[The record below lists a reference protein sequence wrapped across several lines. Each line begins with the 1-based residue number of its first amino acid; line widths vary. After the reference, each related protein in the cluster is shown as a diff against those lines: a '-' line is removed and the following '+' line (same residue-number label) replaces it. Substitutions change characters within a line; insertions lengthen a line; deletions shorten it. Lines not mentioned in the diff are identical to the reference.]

1 MNNFSQKA
9 KITLLNYTT
18 ENLQRSKWQ
27 LVAQKAK
34 IITVNVVIIIFLLL
48 SFEIICHFLYYKLTN
63 QKIKGIKDFL
73 TYYAPQSWDIYKSF
87 EPFKSEETFFPERNK
102 KRPVVTIGCS
112 FTEGVEGYEKT
123 FASVLNRLSG
133 RKTYNRGRSC
143 TGTHYAL
150 YQLQNKEFKNDIPD
164 AEYVIY
170 TYIDPHIGRNFTNI
184 LDEVIKGTVYQPV
197 YRLDK
202 NKKLYLDTNNF
213 FSFLYP
219 LYSVK
224 IIMKSVKLVQMRN
237 ERKSGYP
244 LLTEMVKEMN
254 SAVHF
259 MYPEAKFVFLE
270 YPTKEGVLPKE
281 EVEKIKSMGIIY
293 LNAQDFIG
301 DKITDA
307 EYLAEDG
314 FHPNLKAYEKLS
326 SGLIKKLNL

>member
-1 MNNFSQKA
+1 MKQFSEKF
-9 KITLLNYTT
+9 
-18 ENLQRSKWQ
+18 
-27 LVAQKAK
+27 K
-34 IITVNVVIIIFLLL
+34 IIIINIIAL
-48 SFEIICHFLYYKLTN
+48 SILFCGFELICHYLYYKLTN
-63 QKIKGIKDFL
+63 QPLNGIKDFL
-73 TYYAPQSWDIYKSF
+73 VYYPSQHWDIYDNF
-87 EPFKSEETFFPERNK
+87 DAFIPNENIFPERNI

-112 FTEGVEGYEKT
+112 FTEGVEGYNKT
-123 FASVLNRLSG
+123 FASALNKFSG

-150 YQLQNKEFKNDIPD
+150 FQLKSNEFKKEIPD

-170 TYIDPHIGRNFTNI
+170 TYIDAHIGRNFTNI

-254 SAVHF
+254 SRVHTL
-259 MYPEAKFVFLE
+259 YPNSKFVFLE
-270 YPTKEGVLPKE
+270 YPTRDGVLTKG

-326 SGLIKKLNL
+326 EGLIKKLGL